1 MSQID
6 NHKIHLIRRKL
17 KQRLNRREITA
28 LMEALMED
36 TYFQSGCEK
45 KQRAANSYMKIAHG
59 GRWQFTSA
67 LWKNN

>member
-6 NHKIHLIRRKL
+6 NHKIHLIRCKL
-17 KQRLNRREITA
+17 KQQLNRREITA

-36 TYFQSGCEK
+36 TYFQSGSEQ

-59 GRWQFTSA
+59 GRWQYTQS
-67 LWKNN
+67 WKNN